1 RDQHLARPPGG
12 DQVARTAR
20 QAGGREVPLEEL
32 VQLEETRESAPEVDV
47 LHVEHHRWVL
57 EGLTF
62 LRGNARGA
70 SQLGIPARVDE
81 VCGRE
86 RVHDLGGEATD
97 QTHEVAVLLAVVEAA
112 ERADAAPGRH
122 PAEKRELLDEHG
134 AEARAGRGHRRRGP
148 GRARPDD
155 HDVGLARHRHALL
168 GHDHGPLRHGSMIAR
183 APRASR
189 LTAPARRTKSDSVVE
204 PYETLIHQIGPLL
217 AVLLVAFVC
226 GAALGLE
233 RELRRKAAGLKTIVL
248 ICVGSAIYAALARLM
263 LADAGGQADPTRVA
277 GQVITGVGFIGGGAI
292 LQAGGTIMG
301 LTSAAV
307 IWTAAG

>member
-1 RDQHLARPPGG
+1 M
-12 DQVARTAR
+12 
-20 QAGGREVPLEEL
+20 PLEEL
-32 VQLEETRESAPEVDV
+32 VQLEETREGAPEVDV
-47 LHVEHHRWVL
+47 LHVEHHR
-57 EGLTF
+57 
-62 LRGNARGA
+62 
-70 SQLGIPARVDE
+70 
-81 VCGRE
+81 
-86 RVHDLGGEATD
+86 
-97 QTHEVAVLLAVVEAA
+97 
-112 ERADAAPGRH
+112 
-122 PAEKRELLDEHG
+122 
-134 AEARAGRGHRRRGP
+134 
-148 GRARPDD
+148 ARP
-155 HDVGLARHRHALL
+155 R
-168 GHDHGPLRHGSMIAR
+168 PLRHGSMIAR

-204 PYETLIHQIGPLL
+204 SYETLTHQIGPLL

-248 ICVGSAIYAALARLM
+248 ICIGSAIYAALARLM

-307 IWTAAG
+307 IWTAAGIGPVGLVVKGSQRGGVGVRDVR

>member
-1 RDQHLARPPGG
+1 
-12 DQVARTAR
+12 
-20 QAGGREVPLEEL
+20 
-32 VQLEETRESAPEVDV
+32 
-47 LHVEHHRWVL
+47 
-57 EGLTF
+57 
-62 LRGNARGA
+62 
-70 SQLGIPARVDE
+70 
-81 VCGRE
+81 
-86 RVHDLGGEATD
+86 
-97 QTHEVAVLLAVVEAA
+97 
-112 ERADAAPGRH
+112 
-122 PAEKRELLDEHG
+122 
-134 AEARAGRGHRRRGP
+134 
-148 GRARPDD
+148 
-155 HDVGLARHRHALL
+155 
-168 GHDHGPLRHGSMIAR
+168 MIAR

-204 PYETLIHQIGPLL
+204 SYETLTHQIGPLL

-248 ICVGSAIYAALARLM
+248 ICIGSAIYAALARLM

-307 IWTAAG
+307 IWTAAGIGLFVGAGYPLLAIVITATVVTMLVALRIAEERVLRRFRR